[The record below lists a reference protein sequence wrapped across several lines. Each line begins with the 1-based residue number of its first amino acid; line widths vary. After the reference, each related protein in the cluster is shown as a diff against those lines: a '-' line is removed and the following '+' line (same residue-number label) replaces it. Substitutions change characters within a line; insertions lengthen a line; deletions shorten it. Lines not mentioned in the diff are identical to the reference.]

1 MASERYAQS
10 GVSLTAGYDSV
21 ERIKKHI
28 ERTKNKG
35 AVDLF
40 GSFGGVF
47 DLSKYGYKEP
57 VLVSGTDGVGTKL
70 MLAFMANKHDTI
82 GQDAVAMCVNDII
95 AQGADPLFF
104 LDYIACGKNYPEK
117 IEQIVKGV
125 ADGCYL
131 AEAALIGGE
140 TAEMPD
146 MYSIEDYDIAGFA
159 VGACDKENLITG
171 KDVKVGQKII
181 GFASTGFHSNGYSLV
196 RSVLFKENNLD
207 INENYGLSK
216 NLGELLL
223 EPTAI
228 YVNIVKKIKEKIKI
242 KGMAHITGGGF
253 HENIPRTLGN
263 YGAKIDVSEVEIP
276 EIISFV
282 LEKGN
287 ISKEEAYN
295 IFNMG
300 IGYIV
305 IVDKEDE
312 KIVLETAKE
321 QGQKAYSLGEV
332 VEESG
337 VKIYGY

>member
-1 MASERYAQS
+1 MASERYAKS

-47 DLSKYGYKEP
+47 DLTKYGYSSP

-70 MLAFMANKHDTI
+70 MLAFMADKHDTI

-95 AQGADPLFF
+95 VQGADPLFF

-117 IEQIVKGV
+117 IEQIVSGV
-125 ADGCYL
+125 ADGCEKS
-131 AEAALIGGE
+131 EAALIGGE

-146 MYSIEDYDIAGFA
+146 MYSKEDYDIAGFA
-159 VGACDKENLITG
+159 VGACNKEDLIDG
-171 KDVKVGQKII
+171 SQVKPGQRII
-181 GFASTGFHSNGYSLV
+181 GLASSGFHSNGYSLV
-196 RSVLFKENNLD
+196 RSVLFKENKLD
-207 INENYGLSK
+207 INETYGLSDT
-216 NLGELLL
+216 LGNLLL
-223 EPTAI
+223 EPTKI
-228 YVNIVKKIKEKIKI
+228 YVKTVKEIKKQVKI

-253 HENIPRTLGN
+253 HENLPRTLAT
-263 YGAKIDVSEVEIP
+263 YGAEIDVTNVKIP
-276 EIISFV
+276 EIIDFV

-287 ISKEEAYN
+287 IDRAEAYN

-300 IGYIV
+300 IGYAI
-305 IVDKEDE
+305 IVDEVDA
-312 KIVLETAKE
+312 AKVIE
-321 QGQKAYSLGEV
+321 IAEANGEV
-332 VEESG
+332 AYDLGKVVEKAG
-337 VKIYGY
+337 VEIHGI

>member
-1 MASERYAQS
+1 MTSERYANS
-10 GVSLTAGYDSV
+10 GVSLQAGYDSV

-35 AVDLF
+35 AIDLF

-47 DLSKYGYKEP
+47 DLTKYGYTEP

-70 MLAFMANKHDTI
+70 MLAFMADKHDTI
-82 GQDAVAMCVNDII
+82 GQDVVAMCVNDII

-104 LDYIACGKNYPEK
+104 LDYIACGKNFPEK

-125 ADGCYL
+125 ADGC
-131 AEAALIGGE
+131 EMSESALIGGE

-159 VGACDKENLITG
+159 VGACNKSDLITG
-171 KDVKVGQKII
+171 KDVAVGQKII

-196 RSVLFKENNLD
+196 RSVLFKENNFD
-207 INENYGLSK
+207 INKNYSLSK

-223 EPTAI
+223 EPTKI
-228 YVNIVKKIKEKIKI
+228 YVKLVKAIKEQLKI

-253 HENIPRTLGN
+253 YENIPRTLGN
-263 YGAKIDVSEVEIP
+263 LGAKIDVSNVKVP
-276 EIISFV
+276 EIIDFI

-287 ISKEEAYN
+287 ISKKEAYN

-300 IGYIV
+300 IGFVI

-312 KIVLETAKE
+312 NKVLSIAE
-321 QGQKAYSLGEV
+321 QLGEKAYLLGEV
-332 VEESG
+332 VEKQG
-337 VKIYGY
+337 VEIYGY

>member
-1 MASERYAQS
+1 MTSERYANS
-10 GVSLTAGYDSV
+10 GVSLQAGYDSV

-35 AVDLF
+35 AIDFF

-47 DLSKYGYKEP
+47 DLTKYGYTEP

-70 MLAFMANKHDTI
+70 MLAFMADKHDTI
-82 GQDAVAMCVNDII
+82 GQDAVAMCVNDIV

-104 LDYIACGKNYPEK
+104 LDYIACGKNFPEK

-125 ADGCYL
+125 ADGCEL
-131 AEAALIGGE
+131 SEAALIGGE

-159 VGACDKENLITG
+159 VGACNKSDLITG
-171 KDVKVGQKII
+171 KDVEVGQKII

-196 RSVLFKENNLD
+196 RSVLFKENNFD
-207 INENYGLSK
+207 INEKYGLADT
-216 NLGELLL
+216 LGNLLL
-223 EPTAI
+223 EPTKI
-228 YVNIVKKIKEKIKI
+228 YVKLIKNIKEQVKI

-263 YGAKIDVSEVEIP
+263 FGAKIDVSTVKVP
-276 EIISFV
+276 EIIDFV

-300 IGYIV
+300 IGFVV
-305 IVDKEDE
+305 IVDEKDE
-312 KIVLETAKE
+312 QKVLEIATKLGE
-321 QGQKAYSLGEV
+321 VAYSLGEV
-332 VEESG
+332 VEKQG
-337 VKIYGY
+337 VEIYGY

>member
-1 MASERYAQS
+1 MTSERYANS
-10 GVSLTAGYDSV
+10 GVSLQAGYDSV

-35 AVDLF
+35 AIDLF

-47 DLSKYGYKEP
+47 DLTKYGYTEP

-70 MLAFMANKHDTI
+70 MLAFMTDKHDTI

-104 LDYIACGKNYPEK
+104 LDYIACGKNFPEK

-125 ADGCYL
+125 ADGCEL
-131 AEAALIGGE
+131 SDAALIGGE

-146 MYSIEDYDIAGFA
+146 MYSVEDYDIAGFA
-159 VGACDKENLITG
+159 VGACNKSDLITG
-171 KDVKVGQKII
+171 KDVEVGQKII

-196 RSVLFKENNLD
+196 RSVLFKENNFD
-207 INENYGLSK
+207 INEKYGLADT
-216 NLGELLL
+216 LGNLLL
-223 EPTAI
+223 EPTKI
-228 YVNIVKKIKEKIKI
+228 YVKLIKNIKEQVKI

-253 HENIPRTLGN
+253 HENIPRTLGDF
-263 YGAKIDVSEVEIP
+263 GAKIDVSTVKVP
-276 EIISFV
+276 EIINFV

-300 IGYIV
+300 IGFVV
-305 IVDKEDE
+305 IVDEKDE
-312 KIVLETAKE
+312 QKVLEIANKLGE
-321 QGQKAYSLGEV
+321 VAYSLGEV
-332 VEESG
+332 VEKQG
-337 VKIYGY
+337 VEIYGY

>member
-1 MASERYAQS
+1 MASERYANS

-40 GSFGGVF
+40 GAFGGVF
-47 DLSKYGYKEP
+47 DLTKYGYTEP

-70 MLAFMANKHDTI
+70 MLAFLADKHDTI
-82 GQDAVAMCVNDII
+82 GQDAVAMCVNDIV

-125 ADGCYL
+125 ADGCAL
-131 AEAALIGGE
+131 SEAALIGGE

-146 MYSIEDYDIAGFA
+146 MYGLEDYDIAGFA
-159 VGACDKENLITG
+159 VGACNKSDLITG
-171 KDVKVGQKII
+171 EDVKPGQKII

-207 INENYGLSK
+207 INESYGLSK
-216 NLGELLL
+216 SLGELLL

-228 YVNIVKKIKEKIKI
+228 YVKLIKNIKEKVKI

-253 HENIPRTLGN
+253 HENIPRTLGE
-263 YGAKIDVSEVEIP
+263 YGAKVDITEIKVP
-276 EIISFV
+276 EIIDFV
-282 LEKGN
+282 LDKGE
-287 ISKEEAYN
+287 IDRAEAYN

-300 IGYIV
+300 IGFIV
-305 IVDKEDE
+305 IVDAEDE
-312 KIVLETAKE
+312 EKVLKIAKDSDVV
-321 QGQKAYSLGEV
+321 AYSFGEV
-332 VEESG
+332 VEAKG
-337 VKIYGY
+337 VEIHGI

>member
-1 MASERYAQS
+1 MTSERYANS
-10 GVSLTAGYDSV
+10 GVSLQAGYDSV

-35 AVDLF
+35 AIDLF

-47 DLSKYGYKEP
+47 DLTKYGYTEP

-70 MLAFMANKHDTI
+70 MLAFMADKHDTI

-104 LDYIACGKNYPEK
+104 LDYIACGKNFPEK

-125 ADGCYL
+125 ADGCEL
-131 AEAALIGGE
+131 SEAALIGGE

-159 VGACDKENLITG
+159 VGACNKSDLITG
-171 KDVKVGQKII
+171 KDVVVGQKII

-196 RSVLFKENNLD
+196 RSVLFKENNFD
-207 INENYGLSK
+207 INEKYGLADT
-216 NLGELLL
+216 LGNLLL
-223 EPTAI
+223 EPTKI
-228 YVNIVKKIKEKIKI
+228 YVKLIKSIKEQVKI

-263 YGAKIDVSEVEIP
+263 FGAKIDVSTVKVP
-276 EIISFV
+276 EIIDFV

-300 IGYIV
+300 IGFVV
-305 IVDKEDE
+305 IVDEKDE
-312 KIVLETAKE
+312 QKVLEIANKLGE
-321 QGQKAYSLGEV
+321 VAYSLGEV
-332 VEESG
+332 VEKQG
-337 VKIYGY
+337 VEIYGY

>member
-1 MASERYAQS
+1 MTSERYANS
-10 GVSLTAGYDSV
+10 GVSLQAGYDSV

-35 AVDLF
+35 AIDLF

-47 DLSKYGYKEP
+47 DLTKYGYTEP

-70 MLAFMANKHDTI
+70 MLAFMADKHDTI

-104 LDYIACGKNYPEK
+104 LDYIACGKNFPEK

-125 ADGCYL
+125 ADGCEMS
-131 AEAALIGGE
+131 EAALIGGE

-159 VGACDKENLITG
+159 VGACNKFDLITG
-171 KDVKVGQKII
+171 KDVEVGQKII

-196 RSVLFKENNLD
+196 RSVLFKENNFD
-207 INENYGLSK
+207 INEKYGLADT
-216 NLGELLL
+216 LGNLLL
-223 EPTAI
+223 EPTKI
-228 YVNIVKKIKEKIKI
+228 YVKLIKNIKEQVKI

-263 YGAKIDVSEVEIP
+263 FGAKIDVSTVKVP
-276 EIISFV
+276 EIIDFV

-300 IGYIV
+300 IGFVV
-305 IVDKEDE
+305 IVDEKDE
-312 KIVLETAKE
+312 QKVLEIAE
-321 QGQKAYSLGEV
+321 QLGEKAYSLGEV
-332 VEESG
+332 VEKQG
-337 VKIYGY
+337 VEIYGY

>member
-146 MYSIEDYDIAGFA
+146 MYSTEDYDIAGFA

>member
-1 MASERYAQS
+1 MASKRYESS

-28 ERTKNKG
+28 ERTKNRG

-47 DLSKYGYKEP
+47 DLTKYGYTEP

-117 IEQIVKGV
+117 IEQIVSGV
-125 ADGCYL
+125 ADGCEL
-131 AEAALIGGE
+131 SEAALIGGE

-146 MYSIEDYDIAGFA
+146 MYGLEDYDIAGFA
-159 VGACDKENLITG
+159 VGACNKSDLIDASQV
-171 KDVKVGQKII
+171 KDGQVII
-181 GFASTGFHSNGYSLV
+181 GFASSGFHSNGYSLV
-196 RSVLFKENNLD
+196 RSVLFKENDFD
-207 INENYGLSK
+207 IKENCGLSDS
-216 NLGELLL
+216 LGNLLL
-223 EPTAI
+223 EPTKI
-228 YVNIVKKIKEKIKI
+228 YVKLIKAIKKSVAI

-253 HENIPRTLGN
+253 YENIPRTLGDF
-263 YGAKIDVSEVEIP
+263 GAKLDVSAVKVP
-276 EIISFV
+276 EIIDFV
-282 LEKGN
+282 IEKGK
-287 ISKEEAYN
+287 IDRKEAYN

-305 IVDKEDE
+305 IVDKADAD
-312 KIVLETAKE
+312 KVLEIAKE
-321 QGQKAYSLGEV
+321 SGEV
-332 VEESG
+332 AYRLGTVTLEKGVE
-337 VKIYGY
+337 IYGI